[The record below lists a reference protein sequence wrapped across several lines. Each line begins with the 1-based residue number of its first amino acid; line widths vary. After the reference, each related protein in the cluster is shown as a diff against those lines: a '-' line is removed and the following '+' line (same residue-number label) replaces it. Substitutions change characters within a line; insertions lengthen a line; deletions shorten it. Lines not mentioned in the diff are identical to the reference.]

1 METIKNTRTARFGL
15 LKMYREEVDQLVAMF
30 QRSCEKV
37 TISDNKYR
45 YESLDEM
52 KQNVGSRIKDF
63 DIRGENPGVR
73 FLFNQTEAAKN
84 MGVGGP
90 PTYTTFNELRTEE
103 ITAAADALFFEIKD
117 SLLPYQ
123 QPTFRKVWI
132 VPLVVSF
139 TGIFWF
145 AIRNSHANEEGH
157 PVVYLG
163 WGLLTSILMFV
174 ISISAATHVR
184 NYLNLETRRDSPSF
198 FKKYREDFA
207 KHGITSV
214 ITAVVSGIVGLF
226 FGWLLGHFGK

>member
-15 LKMYREEVDQLVAMF
+15 LKMYREDLDQLVATF
-30 QRSCEKV
+30 QRSCKRV

-45 YESLDEM
+45 YESLNEM

-73 FLFNQTEAAKN
+73 FLFNQTEVSRN
-84 MGVGGP
+84 VGVGAH
-90 PTYTTFNELRTEE
+90 PTYTTLNELRTEE
-103 ITAAADALFFEIKD
+103 ITDAADALFFEIKD

-123 QPTFRKVWI
+123 QPTYRKAWI

-139 TGIFWF
+139 VGIFWF
-145 AIRNSHANEEGH
+145 AIRNSHANQGGQ

-163 WGLLTSILMFV
+163 WGLLASILTFA
-174 ISISAATHVR
+174 ISVSAATHVR
-184 NYLNLETRRDSPSF
+184 NYLSLETRRDSPSF
-198 FKKYREDFA
+198 FMKYREDFA

-226 FGWLLGHFGK
+226 FGWLLGRFGK